1 MNAYHQ
7 KLYIAMVGLPA
18 RGKSTV
24 AGKLKEG
31 LKKGGTRVRIFNNGD
46 LRRKLLSDNT
56 SRPDFYDPA
65 NRETMALRERIALL
79 NIQQAR
85 KYLSGPGQV
94 AILDATNVSS
104 GRRRKLEALLTDHP
118 ILFVECR
125 NEDEEILKA
134 SIIRKTKLPE
144 FSRVNFEEAY
154 RSFVAR
160 IAYYEHISH
169 PLNEEKNFLVL
180 DSLNNKILK
189 EAVSEQISFFVQ
201 VRDLLVSD
209 WVKNLYLVRHGE
221 SFFNLEDR
229 IGGDSGLTEKGWAQA
244 RALGDHFRDVDI
256 PYLFTSTKK
265 RTIQTAQPVRAL
277 QNRATV
283 VCLPEFDEI
292 DAGDCEC
299 MRYSEIRTEKP
310 EVFEARSK
318 DKYNYVYPYGEGYAT
333 LKERV
338 DRGVKKAL
346 YLSGNSESVMIVGH
360 QAVNRM
366 ILSHFLYRRTEDVP
380 YIYIPQ
386 DSYFHII
393 STQNKKLFELK
404 RYSSGPGPLP
414 FVP

>member
-1 MNAYHQ
+1 MNGYHQ
-7 KLYIAMVGLPA
+7 KLYIVMVGLPA

-24 AGKLKEG
+24 AAKLREG

-46 LRRKLLSDNT
+46 LRRKLLSENT
-56 SRPDFYDPA
+56 SRPDFYDPD
-65 NRETMALRERIALL
+65 NQENMALRERIALL

-85 KYLSGPGQV
+85 KYLSGPGEV
-94 AILDATNVSS
+94 AILDATNVSR
-104 GRRRKLEALLTDHP
+104 GRRRKLEALLTNHP

-125 NEDEEILKA
+125 NQDEEILKS

-144 FSRVNFEEAY
+144 FSRVNFEEAF
-154 RSFVAR
+154 RSFVER
-160 IAYYEHISH
+160 IAYYQHISH
-169 PLNEEKNFLVL
+169 PLGEERNYLVL
-180 DSLNNKILK
+180 DSLNNKILQ
-189 EAVSEQISFFVQ
+189 ESVTEQITSFVQ
-201 VRDLLVSD
+201 LRDLLVSD

-229 IGGDSGLTEKGWAQA
+229 IGGDAGLTDRGWAQA
-244 RALGDHFRDVDI
+244 RALGDHFKEVEI
-256 PYLFTSTKK
+256 PYIFTSTNK
-265 RTIQTAQPVRAL
+265 RTIQTAQPVRKK
-277 QNRATV
+277 QTGTTI

-299 MRYSEIRTEKP
+299 MRYSEIKAEKP
-310 EVFEARSK
+310 DVFEARSK
-318 DKYNYVYPYGEGYAT
+318 DKYNYIYPHGEGYAT

-346 YLSGNSESVMIVGH
+346 YLSGNSESVMIIGH

-393 STQNKKLFELK
+393 STQTKKLFELK
-404 RYSSGPGPLP
+404 RY
-414 FVP
+414 

>member
-1 MNAYHQ
+1 MSPSTQ

-24 AGKLKEG
+24 AAKLMEG
-31 LKKGGTRVRIFNNGD
+31 LKKGGARVRIFNNGD
-46 LRRKLLSDNT
+46 LRRKLLSENT
-56 SRPDFYDPA
+56 SRPDFYDPK
-65 NRETMALRERIALL
+65 NRENMVLRERIALL
-79 NIQQAR
+79 NIQRSR
-85 KYLSGPGQV
+85 KYLAGHGQV
-94 AILDATNVSS
+94 AILDATNVSR
-104 GRRRKLEALLTDHP
+104 GRRRKLEELLTDHP

-125 NEDEEILKA
+125 TEDEEILKA

-144 FSRVNFEEAY
+144 FARINFEEAY
-154 RSFVAR
+154 RSFVDR
-160 IAYYEHISH
+160 IAYYEHIYH
-169 PLNEEKNFLVL
+169 PLSEEKNFLVL

-189 EAVSEQISFFVQ
+189 ESVTEQIPSFVQ
-201 VRDLLVSD
+201 LRDLLVSD
-209 WVKNLYLVRHGE
+209 WVKNLYLIRHGE

-229 IGGDSGLTEKGWAQA
+229 IGGDSALTANGWEQA
-244 RALGDHFRDVDI
+244 RALGEHFRDVAI
-256 PYLFTSTKK
+256 PYIFTSTKK
-265 RTIQTAQPVRAL
+265 RTIQTAQPLRSA
-277 QNRATV
+277 QARSTI
-283 VCLPEFDEI
+283 VCLQEFDEI

-299 MRYSEIRTEKP
+299 MRYSEIRSEKP
-310 EVFEARSK
+310 EVFEARSR
-318 DKYNYVYPYGEGYAT
+318 DKYNYIYPHGEGYAT

-393 STQNKKLFELK
+393 STQTKKLFELK
-404 RYSSGPGPLP
+404 RY
-414 FVP
+414 